1 MRKYWFRLDTA
12 ALIFP
17 AIMRRNWRNVFRL
30 SVTTKEELDP
40 RLLQQAV
47 NDLMP
52 RFPSLYVR
60 LCAGVFWYYLEQ
72 SKRPPQVREDYAY
85 PLSHMRA
92 HELHTCCL
100 RVFYYKNRIAVEFFH
115 ALTDGHG
122 GSVYLRSLLARY
134 LYLRFGTRTPPDPE
148 ILTVDETPSPD
159 ELEDSFLKN
168 SGDYAAGRSE
178 ETAYRLSGTPE
189 KGGFRHLI
197 TGKIETRRLVD
208 MAHAYDCTVTAFLA
222 AVMARCILDIQSRE
236 RPIHRQKPV
245 KITLPVDLRKLYGS
259 RTLRNFALTLNIG
272 VHPKWG
278 EYTLQEICSS
288 IRHQLAAEATPQN
301 MRARIAANVLP
312 QRSLPLRLTPRFLKD
327 LVMGFIYWN
336 SGERKGC
343 LNLSNLGVLR
353 LPEALGAHVERF
365 DFIIGVQRSYPNN
378 CSVVSYGGN
387 TYINFIRTIRETELE
402 RRFFSTL
409 VELGLPVAVESNA
422 R

>member
-1 MRKYWFRLDTA
+1 M
-12 ALIFP
+12 
-17 AIMRRNWRNVFRL
+17 
-30 SVTTKEELDP
+30 
-40 RLLQQAV
+40 
-47 NDLMP
+47 
-52 RFPSLYVR
+52 
-60 LCAGVFWYYLEQ
+60 
-72 SKRPPQVREDYAY
+72 
-85 PLSHMRA
+85 
-92 HELHTCCL
+92 
-100 RVFYYKNRIAVEFFH
+100 
-115 ALTDGHG
+115 
-122 GSVYLRSLLARY
+122 
-134 LYLRFGTRTPPDPE
+134 
-148 ILTVDETPSPD
+148 
-159 ELEDSFLKN
+159 
-168 SGDYAAGRSE
+168 
-178 ETAYRLSGTPE
+178 
-189 KGGFRHLI
+189 
-197 TGKIETRRLVD
+197 
-208 MAHAYDCTVTAFLA
+208 
-222 AVMARCILDIQSRE
+222 
-236 RPIHRQKPV
+236 

-278 EYTLQEICSS
+278 EYTLQELCSS